1 MTVFI
6 IFFSIVLIP
15 NSLKG
20 IANPI
25 GPGIVVNY
33 SVFLNRELAN
43 GDVVGITGEVQILFK
58 NKPNSTHIIGDL
70 NAIIDLAWIEGRPLG
85 KSWMSF
91 VTHCLLVT
99 LLQIIL
105 FYYLLLLGFTRW
117 QDHLTLLLENLRY
130 SDLEPWPNSY
140 LIAERLF

>member
-1 MTVFI
+1 MLQLQKERWEIET
-6 IFFSIVLIP
+6 
-15 NSLKG
+15 
-20 IANPI
+20 
-25 GPGIVVNY
+25 
-33 SVFLNRELAN
+33 
-43 GDVVGITGEVQILFK
+43 LFQ
-58 NKPNSTHIIGDL
+58 
-70 NAIIDLAWIEGRPLG
+70 WIKQHTTIKRPLG

-117 QDHLTLLLENLRY
+117 QDHLTSLLENLRY